1 LASPDRTRPLILGS
15 ASPRR
20 ARLLSELGVE
30 FIVRPSFLPEDVGP
44 DEEPVAYCRRLAQE
58 KALAVAAVNPG
69 HYVLGS
75 DTVVVLE
82 GEILSKPVD
91 ENDAR
96 RMLRRLSGREHVVI
110 TAVGLVGA
118 DGALVEVRH
127 DESTVRFRRLRRDEI
142 ERYVASGEPLD
153 KAGAYAIQGG
163 AADFVTRLQGAYE
176 NVVGLPLDTVRVMLE
191 GVGLY
196 PPRIGR

>member
-1 LASPDRTRPLILGS
+1 M
-15 ASPRR
+15 
-20 ARLLSELGVE
+20 LSELGVE
-30 FIVRPSFLPEDVGP
+30 FLVRPSFLPEDVGP
-44 DEEPVAYCRRLAQE
+44 GEEPLAYCRRLARE
-58 KALAVAAVNPG
+58 KALAVAANSPG

-75 DTVVVLE
+75 DTVVVLD

-91 ENDAR
+91 EEDAR
-96 RMLRRLSGREHVVI
+96 GMLRRLSGREHFVV
-110 TAVGLVGA
+110 TAVALVGA

-127 DESTVRFRRLRRDEI
+127 EQSTVQFRRLRRDEI

-176 NVVGLPLDTVRVMLE
+176 NVVGLPLETVRSMLE

-196 PPRIGR
+196 PPRVGR